1 MMKVL
6 LVDDEVELVSAMAER
21 LGFRGVDADWTDNGE
36 TALKMAAETHYEV
49 AVLDMKMPKISG
61 LELQEKLSA
70 KYPDMQFIFLS
81 GHGSEA
87 DFKAGC
93 AAGCNYLIKPIQL
106 EDLLAKLNAVTGR
119 EDV

>member
-1 MMKVL
+1 MRVL

-36 TALKMAAETHYEV
+36 AALKMADETEYAV
-49 AVLDMKMPKISG
+49 AVLDMKMPRMCGLTLQKALSEKHSG
-61 LELQEKLSA
+61 
-70 KYPDMQFIFLS
+70 MRFIFLS

-93 AAGCNYLIKPIQL
+93 AAGCTYLIKPIQL
-106 EDLLAKLNAVTGR
+106 EDLVAKIHEVTA
-119 EDV
+119 

>member
-1 MMKVL
+1 MKIL

-21 LGFRGVDADWTDNGE
+21 LEIRGVDADWTDNGE
-36 TALKMAAETHYEV
+36 SALTMAAETEYAV

-61 LELQEKLSA
+61 LELMDKLA
-70 KYPDMQFIFLS
+70 ANHPDMKFIFLS
-81 GHGSEA
+81 GHGSES

-106 EDLLAKLNAVTGR
+106 EELMEKIREVTA
-119 EDV
+119 

>member
-1 MMKVL
+1 MKVL
-6 LVDDEVELVSAMAER
+6 LVDDEVELVSAIAER

-36 TALKMAAETHYEV
+36 SAMEMAKQTEYSV

-61 LELQEKLSA
+61 LELQKKLA
-70 KYPDMQFIFLS
+70 EAHPFMQFIFLS
-81 GHGSEA
+81 GHGSER

-106 EDLLAKLNAVTGR
+106 EDLMAKINEVTS
-119 EDV
+119 